1 MIASTIDAFAQ
12 NSTQA
17 TFYPKQKHKKF
28 IQTYQKTNLYSS
40 DNSRL
45 PSGKLT
51 YILTGVFVPVSETM

>member
-28 IQTYQKTNLYSS
+28 IQTYQKTNFYGS

-45 PSGKLT
+45 PSGKL
-51 YILTGVFVPVSETM
+51 ILTGVFVPVSKAM